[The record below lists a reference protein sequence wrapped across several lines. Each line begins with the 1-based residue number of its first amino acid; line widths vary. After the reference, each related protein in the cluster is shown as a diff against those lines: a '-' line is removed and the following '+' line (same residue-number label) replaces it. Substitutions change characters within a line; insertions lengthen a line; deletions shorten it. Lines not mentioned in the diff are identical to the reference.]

1 MSPVWLSP
9 FPCTDI
15 ARFTLDRQAENRH
28 VGNIFGN
35 KRTITT
41 MATDHIT
48 TDAVRK
54 LMHLHPGIRAYEI
67 AEMLKIS
74 PKTAEKCVRE
84 LRAEWKGASE

>member
-1 MSPVWLSP
+1 
-9 FPCTDI
+9 
-15 ARFTLDRQAENRH
+15 
-28 VGNIFGN
+28 
-35 KRTITT
+35 